1 MMRDSTTRASIV
13 GVSRRQ
19 FAVQVAA
26 VCGAALLGLWPAAA
40 RAQAPAD
47 HANFEVRIIEGVRA
61 PAPKSDPR
69 LTDLQRELA
78 ALQQGYNSF
87 TLISAQTLHLT
98 ANQRAAVRLPDGA
111 DVAIQLLAVVP
122 GPPMRVRHV
131 FELPKSKT
139 IRAVAP
145 GGRTL
150 DVRNGA
156 DRLIII
162 CTTVQR

>member
-1 MMRDSTTRASIV
+1 MRDVSMR
-13 GVSRRQ
+13 VSRRR
-19 FAVQVAA
+19 FAAQI
-26 VCGAALLGLWPAAA
+26 AAA
-40 RAQAPAD
+40 CGVAWLAVPVQAQSPTDQAS
-47 HANFEVRIIEGVRA
+47 FEVRIIEGQRA
-61 PAPKSDPR
+61 AAPKNDPR
-69 LTDLQRELA
+69 LADLQRELA

-87 TLISAQTLHLT
+87 SLLSAQTLRLT
-98 ANQRAAVRLPDGA
+98 ANQRATVKLPDGA
-111 DVAIQLLAVVP
+111 DLAIQLLAVVA

>member
-1 MMRDSTTRASIV
+1 MMRDVSMR
-13 GVSRRQ
+13 VSRRQ

-26 VCGAALLGLWPAAA
+26 ACGVVWLAAPVQ
-40 RAQAPAD
+40 AQSPAD
-47 HANFEVRIIEGVRA
+47 QASFEVRIIEGQRA
-61 PAPKSDPR
+61 AAPKNDPR
-69 LTDLQRELA
+69 LADLQRELA

-87 TLISAQTLHLT
+87 TLLGAQTLRLT
-98 ANQRAAVRLPDGA
+98 ANQRATVKLPDGA
-111 DVAIQLLAVVP
+111 DLAIQLLAVVP
-122 GPPMRVRHV
+122 GPPVRVRHV